1 MKRLSLL
8 AISITALFFLFSCKS
23 NTPKRVVSEVPIKTE
38 VLGLK
43 LCDKTNEDIVEETLE
58 DATDNL
64 MMTDTQKNGTGMVVR
79 AVPASMSFKYGGLA
93 WNYVDVSLNESMQI
107 VSISLV
113 GSYESIENAK
123 VQFDAA
129 RQIFAQKYGKGNDNA
144 QYQIIFWTDN
154 TNSVGLN
161 YMESSAINGND
172 RSFCTLYYVN
182 RALSDAFDKAN
193 TPDI

>member
-8 AISITALFFLFSCKS
+8 AISITALFFFFSCKS

-43 LCDKTNEDIVEETLE
+43 LCDKTNEDIVGDTLE
-58 DATDNL
+58 GATDNL
-64 MMTDTQKNGTGMVVR
+64 ILTDSQKNGTGLVVR
-79 AVPASMSFKYGGLA
+79 AMPTSLTLNYGGLS
-93 WNYVDVSLNESMQI
+93 WNYVDVLLNESMQI

-113 GSYESIENAK
+113 GSYESVDRAK
-123 VQFDAA
+123 TQFDTA
-129 RQIFAQKYGKGNDNA
+129 RQIFAKKYGKGNDNA
-144 QYQIIFWTDN
+144 QYQNIFWTDN